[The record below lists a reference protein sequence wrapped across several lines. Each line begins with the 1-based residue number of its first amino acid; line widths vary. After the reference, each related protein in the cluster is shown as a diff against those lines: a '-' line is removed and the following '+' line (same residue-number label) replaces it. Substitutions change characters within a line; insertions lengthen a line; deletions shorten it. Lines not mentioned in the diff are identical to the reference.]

1 MQSFKL
7 RTDVTIGALIH
18 IGVLSTEAE
27 PLSGR
32 SDVESRWMTRWVLGR
47 RVDEWSKLV
56 GFAGEYLVATT
67 PRELMSRC
75 TAYSSFFFPIF
86 RPQIGPVQ

>member
-27 PLSGR
+27 FTFFLKYK
-32 SDVESRWMTRWVLGR
+32 DATRNQ
-47 RVDEWSKLV
+47 
-56 GFAGEYLVATT
+56 A
-67 PRELMSRC
+67 
-75 TAYSSFFFPIF
+75 
-86 RPQIGPVQ
+86 